1 MISGRTAFIAFS
13 LVAHV
18 AAAYGIDTIEV
29 KKTRA
34 ATAIEIA
41 DVKKPAKKT
50 PPPPA
55 KLEPP
60 KKPEPPSRERR
71 VAAPK
76 PAEAPPP
83 EAPPL
88 EAPPPAVTAPIAE
101 LPDFGVAL
109 SGGVD
114 GTGIALPTGNGL
126 GRGLRPAAAP
136 KAAASP
142 KKATPLAAAAG
153 LDPCEEPAAK
163 PKPRSVPQPLGT
175 EAARAAGVEGKV
187 RVQLTVDET
196 GHVVDVKLLQGLG
209 YGLDEAALTAARRA
223 EFEPAVRCGK
233 PTRAT
238 FNISMR
244 FTL

>member
-1 MISGRTAFIAFS
+1 MFSTRTAFIAFS
-13 LVAHV
+13 LVVHGAF
-18 AAAYGIDTIEV
+18 AFGIGELEV
-29 KKTRA
+29 KKSHA
-34 ATAIEIA
+34 ATAIEFA
-41 DVKKPAKKT
+41 EAKKPAKK

-55 KLEPP
+55 KIDPP
-60 KKPEPPSRERR
+60 PRKPEPPSKERR
-71 VAAPK
+71 AAAPK
-76 PAEAPPP
+76 AAEAPPP
-83 EAPPL
+83 PTD
-88 EAPPPAVTAPIAE
+88 APPPAAPVSD

-114 GTGIALPTGNGL
+114 GTGIALPVGGSARGGSKQPSLGNK
-126 GRGLRPAAAP
+126 AAP
-136 KAAASP
+136 KRLLPVAAATNP
-142 KKATPLAAAAG
+142 
-153 LDPCEEPAAK
+153 LDPCEDPPAK
-163 PKPRSVPQPLGT
+163 PKPRSVPQPAGT

-196 GHVVDVKLLQGLG
+196 GRVVEVKLLQGLG
-209 YGLDEAALTAARRA
+209 YGLDEAALAAARQA

>member
-1 MISGRTAFIAFS
+1 MWSSRSIFIAVS
-13 LVAHV
+13 LVVHGAL
-18 AAAYGIDTIEV
+18 AYGVGELDV
-29 KKTRA
+29 KKSRT

-41 DVKKPAKKT
+41 EVKKPAKKA

-55 KLEPP
+55 KIDPP
-60 KKPEPPSRERR
+60 RKPEPPSRDRR
-71 VAAPK
+71 AAAK

-83 EAPPL
+83 PADT
-88 EAPPPAVTAPIAE
+88 PPPTAPIHD

-114 GTGIALPTGNGL
+114 GTGIALTVGGSARGAPRTTQPTSAAPKRL
-126 GRGLRPAAAP
+126 QPVAAAAP
-136 KAAASP
+136 
-142 KKATPLAAAAG
+142 G
-153 LDPCEEPAAK
+153 LDPCEDPPAK
-163 PKPRSVPQPLGT
+163 PKPRNVPQPAGT

-196 GHVVDVKLLQGLG
+196 GRVVDVKLLQGLG
-209 YGLDEAALTAARRA
+209 YGLDEAALAAARQA

-233 PTRAT
+233 AARAT

>member
-1 MISGRTAFIAFS
+1 MVSGRTVFISVS
-13 LVAHV
+13 LGAHV
-18 AAAYGIDTIEV
+18 AMAFGIDNIDAKQGRV
-29 KKTRA
+29 

-41 DVKKPAKKT
+41 ETKRPAKKT

-55 KLEPP
+55 KVDPP
-60 KKPEPPSRERR
+60 RKPEPPTRERR
-71 VAAPK
+71 AAAARQ
-76 PAEAPPP
+76 AEAPPP
-83 EAPPL
+83 EV
-88 EAPPPAVTAPIAE
+88 PPPTNPAPISDLA
-101 LPDFGVAL
+101 DFGLSL

-114 GTGIALPTGNGL
+114 GTGVALPGAGKGSGGPRATG
-126 GRGLRPAAAP
+126 PATKAAP
-136 KAAASP
+136 RK
-142 KKATPLAAAAG
+142 LAAVEPALSA
-153 LDPCEEPAAK
+153 DPCQEPAAK
-163 PKPRSVPQPLGT
+163 PKPRNVPQPVGT

-209 YGLDEAALTAARRA
+209 YGLDEAALAAARRA

-233 PTRAT
+233 AARAT

>member
-18 AAAYGIDTIEV
+18 AVAFGIDSIDV
-29 KKTRA
+29 KKSRV

-41 DVKKPAKKT
+41 EVKKPAKKE

-55 KLEPP
+55 KIDPP
-60 KKPEPPSRERR
+60 RKPEPPSRERR
-71 VAAPK
+71 AAAAK

-83 EAPPL
+83 PQAP
-88 EAPPPAVTAPIAE
+88 TKSAPIAD
-101 LPDFGVAL
+101 LPDFGLAL
-109 SGGVD
+109 SGGID
-114 GTGIALPTGNGL
+114 GTGVALPNGTS
-126 GRGLRPAAAP
+126 GPGGPRQAGPTKTAP
-136 KAAASP
+136 RK
-142 KKATPLAAAAG
+142 LAAVDPASRA

-163 PKPRSVPQPLGT
+163 PKPRNVPQPVGT

-187 RVQLTVDET
+187 RVQLTVDES

-209 YGLDEAALTAARRA
+209 YGLDEAALAAAKRA
-223 EFEPAVRCGK
+223 EFDPAVRCGK
-233 PTRAT
+233 PARAT